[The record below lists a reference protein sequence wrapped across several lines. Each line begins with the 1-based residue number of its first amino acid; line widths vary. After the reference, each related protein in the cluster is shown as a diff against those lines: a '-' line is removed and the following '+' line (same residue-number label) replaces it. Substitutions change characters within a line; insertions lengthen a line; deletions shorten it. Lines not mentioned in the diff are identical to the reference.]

1 MMRARRPL
9 FTPRT
14 PLQREPPLRGS
25 LFEFLAP
32 LAAWFYTRAIGRIN
46 RRFDRRKGVV
56 EFDRPVISVG
66 NLSVGGTGKTPMV
79 VHLVRLLRRE
89 GHHPAVAM
97 RGYKAGAGQESD
109 EAQTYSRA
117 FPDLPLVARADRT
130 EGLIELFAT
139 PEGERAD
146 CVVLDDGFQHRKIWR
161 TLDIV
166 LIDATADPFD
176 DDLLPLGWLR
186 EPVVCLSRARVIVVT
201 HAESARPEQ
210 VRALDE
216 RLHAAAPHAIR
227 AVCRHAWTGLRIFTA
242 GEDAEAGVHWLRGK
256 RAAVSCAIGNP
267 MPFVRSVR
275 ESVGS
280 DPLAMLVLPDHDPYA
295 PPTLESLLGMLSRAR
310 PDALVVTDK
319 DWSKLRRVDPA
330 RWPCPVV
337 RPVLTLSF
345 DRGEDDLR
353 RAVLDA
359 VKPRTSDADD

>member
-1 MMRARRPL
+1 MMRARRLL

-25 LFEFLAP
+25 LVEFLAP
-32 LAAWFYTRAIGRIN
+32 LAAWFYARAMARIN
-46 RRFDRRKGVV
+46 RRYDRRRGVV

-109 EAQTYSRA
+109 EAQTYARA

-139 PEGERAD
+139 PEGERVD
-146 CVVLDDGFQHRKIWR
+146 GVVLDDGFQHRKIWR
-161 TLDIV
+161 VLDIV

-186 EPVVCLSRARVIVVT
+186 EPVESLSRAGVIMVT

-210 VRALDE
+210 VLALVE
-216 RLHAAAPHAIR
+216 RLGSAAPHAVLG
-227 AVCRHAWTGLRIFTA
+227 VCRHSWTGLRMFS
-242 GEDAEAGVHWLRGK
+242 AGVDSESGVEWLRGK
-256 RAAVSCAIGNP
+256 RVAVSCAIGNP
-267 MPFVRSVR
+267 MAFVRGVR
-275 ESVGS
+275 EGVGS
-280 DPLAMLVLPDHDPYA
+280 DPLAMMVLPDHDPYA
-295 PPTLESLLGMLSRAR
+295 PSTVGSLLGMLARAR

-319 DWSKLRRVDPA
+319 DWSKLRGVDPS

-337 RPVLTLSF
+337 RPVLALSF
-345 DRGEDDLR
+345 DRGEAELR
-353 RAVLDA
+353 RAVLEA
-359 VKPRTSDADD
+359 MKPEASDDDD